1 MIEFST
7 KYRSK
12 QAEIMDD
19 LQFKGNEMKD
29 VLTDLKC
36 VNKLLGGNS
45 ITIDGIRKLLK
56 GKPKDRT
63 YTILDIGCGDGEML
77 RKCAQ
82 FGIANGFK
90 FQLIGID
97 ANLFILEE
105 ARLRSRD
112 FQNISYN
119 KIDVFS
125 NDIKEVDYDIALCTL
140 FLHHF
145 KTSEVTQI
153 MNNLVSSAKVGAV
166 VNDLQR
172 NRLAFLLFRLF
183 SLLFLKTKIAKH
195 DGLVSVARGFLRKE
209 IESIAKEINASK
221 SQLHWKWAFRYQWI
235 LIR

>member
-7 KYRSK
+7 KYRST
-12 QAEIMDD
+12 QDEIMDD
-19 LQFKGNEMKD
+19 FQFQGNEMKD

-45 ITIDGIRKLLK
+45 ITIDGIRKLLE
-56 GKPKDRT
+56 GKSKDRT
-63 YTILDIGCGDGEML
+63 YTIMDIGCGDGEML

-82 FGIANGFK
+82 FGNANGFK
-90 FQLIGID
+90 FRLVGID
-97 ANLFILEE
+97 ANMFILEE
-105 ARLRSRD
+105 ARLRSQD
-112 FQNISYN
+112 FQNISYK

-125 NDIKEVDYDIALCTL
+125 NEIKRVDYDIALCTL

-145 KTSEVTQI
+145 KTSEVTKI
-153 MNNLVSSAKVGAV
+153 MQNLISNAKVGAV

-172 NRLAFLLFRLF
+172 NRFAFLLFRLF

-209 IESIAKEINASK
+209 IKSIAKDIKTSK
-221 SQLHWKWAFRYQWI
+221 SQLQWKWAFRYQWI